1 MGCEFGQGGE
11 WAFEGQLDWWLLD
24 SPLHQ
29 GVQNVMR
36 DLNNLNKNQPALY
49 EKAFSH
55 EGFEW
60 VAYDDAD
67 NSVISYIRKGN
78 NIEESLL
85 VVINMTP
92 VVHNNY
98 EVGVNQAGIW
108 REILNTDYAKYGGSD
123 MYNGGELRTKAVEK
137 HGRAQVLS
145 LTLSP
150 LSVMVFK
157 LERAETMQI
166 AEASSEEKPKKGR
179 KKVTA

>member
-1 MGCEFGQGGE
+1 
-11 WAFEGQLDWWLLD
+11 LD

-29 GVQNVMR
+29 GIQNVIR

-60 VAYDDAD
+60 VAFDDAN
-67 NSVISYIRKGN
+67 NSVMSYIRKGN

-85 VVINMTP
+85 VVVNMTP
-92 VVHNNY
+92 VIHYNY
-98 EVGVNQAGIW
+98 EVGVNQAGVW

-123 MYNGGELRTKAVEK
+123 IYNGGKLRTKAVAK
-137 HGRAQVLS
+137 HGHSQVLS

-150 LSVMVFK
+150 LSVMIFQLVEA
-157 LERAETMQI
+157 LAIAETV
-166 AEASSEEKPKKGR
+166 EEKPKKGR
-179 KKVTA
+179 KKA